1 MIYRDSETINKDVK
15 KVKEAAVIAC
25 SLEEVAILTDL
36 SPHQVTITLSRHPI
50 IKKRVLEQLKKNR
63 QLRKQKSQQNEKAHV
78 QVEQNRNDEFV
89 KPNIEIVFEVP
100 KTEIETTKHIIEKN
114 QSLDTFYSIRY
125 GKIRAYGVTRNGEAT
140 FAHIKGKK
148 PQENYYPVENG
159 DILFFIRKCW
169 NKVFVSVRKVI
180 DVNTS
185 LVENIRKYKIY
196 NEKIHDWNFEDK
208 ELNDFFKDAI
218 KHMV

>member
-1 MIYRDSETINKDVK
+1 MICRDSETINKDVK

-36 SPHQVTITLSRHPI
+36 SLHQVTVTLSRHPI
-50 IKKRVLEQLKKNR
+50 IKKRVLEQLKENR

-78 QVEQNRNDEFV
+78 QVEQNDEFV
-89 KPNIEIVFEVP
+89 QPNIEIVFEVP
-100 KTEIETTKHIIEKN
+100 KTEIETTKQIIEKN
-114 QSLDTFYSIRY
+114 QSLVTFYSIRY
-125 GKIRAYGVTRNGEAT
+125 RKIRAYGVTREGEAT

-148 PQENYYPVENG
+148 PLENYYHVENG

-180 DVNTS
+180 DVNAS

-196 NEKIHDWNFEDK
+196 NEKIHNWNFQDK